1 MKRHLI
7 FSLGLLMAGSA
18 LSAADNASGSEPT
31 YPGNPCFPGQYA
43 DPEGIVFD
51 ETVYIYPTNS
61 LPFEEQ
67 TSMDCFSSTDL
78 KKWTNHEN
86 IIDTTEVKW
95 AWGHYGHRLLSK
107 KMANTISS
115 SARTMYTKEKS
126 AASA

>member
-78 KKWTNHEN
+78 KKWTKH
-86 IIDTTEVKW
+86 
-95 AWGHYGHRLLSK
+95 
-107 KMANTISS
+107 
-115 SARTMYTKEKS
+115 
-126 AASA
+126 